1 MVLSTLGNLGTLTIV
16 HYQCFFKIASL
27 QSNLHTAQS
36 NDLRCT
42 VRLPES
48 DNGSRS
54 ELKPAILQGN
64 PAEVSAMFSAKKNR
78 HRMHRVA
85 RIETVLETKYKCY
98 TNAHTVIGHAVQ
110 STCKSRCIA

>member
-1 MVLSTLGNLGTLTIV
+1 MLL
-16 HYQCFFKIASL
+16 IASL

-85 RIETVLETKYKCY
+85 RIETMLETKKTDFMHALVSKLACVQYYFKVGSTIMKY
-98 TNAHTVIGHAVQ
+98 SRGHGNPVD
-110 STCKSRCIA
+110 